1 MHKETDIQM
10 LGETETYAVWVSE
23 EAEDDSLV
31 YHLELGN
38 ITVHLF
44 PDEWEEFMDLIRQA
58 MR

>member
-1 MHKETDIQM
+1 MEKGSDIQM

-23 EAEDDSLV
+23 EAEDDGPV

-44 PDEWEEFMDLIRQA
+44 PEEWEEFMDLIRQA